1 MNDILPELFIAPRGL
16 ITVLL
21 FFGIPVAYQQ
31 SAFSSGIL
39 LYSILLT
46 GIAMTVAMV
55 LKGRSP
61 ESVVEMNYHDFEALD
76 KEVERLKSQRE
87 SS

>member
-1 MNDILPELFIAPRGL
+1 MRDILPELFIAPRGL

-21 FFGIPVAYQQ
+21 FFGIPVMYQQ
-31 SAFSSGIL
+31 SAFNSGIL

-55 LKGRSP
+55 LKRRSP
-61 ESVVEMNYHDFEALD
+61 ESVVEMNYRDFEALD
-76 KEVERLKSQRE
+76 KEVERLKGQRN
-87 SS
+87 S

>member
-1 MNDILPELFIAPRGL
+1 M
-16 ITVLL
+16 LL
-21 FFGIPVAYQQ
+21 FFGIPVVYQQ
-31 SAFSSGIL
+31 DGFNSGIL

-55 LKGRSP
+55 MKRRSP
-61 ESVVEMNYHDFEALD
+61 ESVVEMNYRDFEALD

-87 SS
+87 S